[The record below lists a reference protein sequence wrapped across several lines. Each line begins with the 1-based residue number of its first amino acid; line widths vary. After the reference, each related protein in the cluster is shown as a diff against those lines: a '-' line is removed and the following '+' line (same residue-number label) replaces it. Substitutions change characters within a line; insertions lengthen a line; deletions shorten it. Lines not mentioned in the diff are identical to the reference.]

1 MQKNQ
6 LLYGIIGAL
15 VGGLLVWLITVS
27 SFSGKMSSMMGMQ
40 RQQNNIP
47 YQQGSAM
54 MGNMDKQFIEQMIP
68 HHEDAITMAKLA
80 LEKSQRSE
88 IKELANNIIK
98 TQSDEITNMR
108 KWYKDWYGSD
118 VPENAM
124 GNSGMGMRGGM
135 MNNSMDSQSLADAA
149 DFDKEFLTQMTMH
162 HRMAVIMARMMLS
175 GTNRPE
181 MKQLGE
187 EIIGAQTREIN
198 QMQAW
203 YQAWY

>member
-6 LLYGIIGAL
+6 LVYGIIGAL
-15 VGGLLVWLITVS
+15 VGGLFVWLITIS
-27 SFSGKMSSMMGMQ
+27 SFSGSMNGMMGMQ

-47 YQQGSAM
+47 SQQSSTM

-68 HHEDAITMAKLA
+68 HHDDAIIMAKLA

-88 IKELANNIIK
+88 IKELANTIIK

-108 KWYKDWYGSD
+108 KWYKDWYGTD

-124 GNSGMGMRGGM
+124 ENSGMGMRGGM
-135 MNNSMDSQSLADAA
+135 MNSSMDSQSLADAS

-162 HRMAVIMARMMLS
+162 HRMAVMMAQMMLS
-175 GTNRPE
+175 NTDRTE
-181 MKQLGE
+181 MKQLRQD
-187 EIIGAQTREIN
+187 IIDAQTREIN

-203 YQAWY
+203 YQSWY